1 MKLLVLYEHAAGY
14 ALFKVLEFEEVA
26 TFLPQLEDS
35 VHELDRFNSLVK
47 LTAFQPF
54 KTAVSALENI
64 NSVSEGN
71 IFIYV

>member
-1 MKLLVLYEHAAGY
+1 MLYEHAAGY
-14 ALFKVLEFEEVA
+14 ALFKVNEFEEVA

-35 VHELDRFNSLVK
+35 VTELDRFNTLVK

-64 NSVSEGN
+64 NSISEG
-71 IFIYV
+71 ISSIIPSVR